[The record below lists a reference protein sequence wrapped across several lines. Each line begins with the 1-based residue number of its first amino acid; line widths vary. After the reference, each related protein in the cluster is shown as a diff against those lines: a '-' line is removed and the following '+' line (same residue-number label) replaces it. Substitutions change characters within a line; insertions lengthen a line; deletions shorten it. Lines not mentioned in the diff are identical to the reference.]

1 MIETTWDGLAVAR
14 DKPYGASILVWRRAR
29 GGPRVAGSPSRSS
42 RARLRRGL
50 GLDATGR
57 RASARRGSPPLCRA
71 RTPRGDGPHAPTD
84 RDDLG
89 SDEWP
94 LFVAEAP
101 PDAEVRLD
109 DEHDRYECCRLTMQQ
124 RVASLRS
131 SARASAP
138 SRRRSRRSR
147 ESALE
152 LHAQWPRRRT

>member
-84 RDDLG
+84 RDG
-89 SDEWP
+89 SRQRR
-94 LFVAEAP
+94 VAA
-101 PDAEVRLD
+101 VRRRGAAGCGGPARRRARSLRVLSLD
-109 DEHDRYECCRLTMQQ
+109 DAAARCFPSFVGESFSA
-124 RVASLRS
+124 VAASL
-131 SARASAP
+131 P
-138 SRRRSRRSR
+138 
-147 ESALE
+147 
-152 LHAQWPRRRT
+152 

>member
-84 RDDLG
+84 RDG
-89 SDEWP
+89 SRQRR
-94 LFVAEAP
+94 VAAVRRRG
-101 PDAEVRLD
+101 AAGCGEVRLD
-109 DEHDRYECCRLTMQQ
+109 DEHDRYEWLSLDDAAARCFPSF
-124 RVASLRS
+124 VGESFSAVAASL
-131 SARASAP
+131 P
-138 SRRRSRRSR
+138 
-147 ESALE
+147 
-152 LHAQWPRRRT
+152 